1 MKKNGIDSAKEDLY
15 LLLNKGYPKQ
25 YALRFVGDHYGL
37 KNEQRYVLSRSVFD
51 KSYIEATKKKKM
63 NLKGIK
69 GNYLFVD
76 GYNVIITTESLL
88 LGKTFVSMD
97 GLLRDTRNVS
107 NKHKITSE
115 TLESIDIILAL
126 LNRYPPC
133 YTQFYLDKMMSK
145 SGKLSELI
153 RNKMDEKNINGDS
166 ETLTSVD
173 HALKNCNGI
182 VATNDSVIIS
192 SIKKFIDIPSKIK
205 ISR

>member
-115 TLESIDIILAL
+115 TLE
-126 LNRYPPC
+126 
-133 YTQFYLDKMMSK
+133 
-145 SGKLSELI
+145 
-153 RNKMDEKNINGDS
+153 
-166 ETLTSVD
+166 
-173 HALKNCNGI
+173 
-182 VATNDSVIIS
+182 
-192 SIKKFIDIPSKIK
+192 
-205 ISR
+205 

>member
-1 MKKNGIDSAKEDLY
+1 MKENDIDKAKEDLY

-25 YALRFVGDHYGL
+25 YALRLIGDHYGL
-37 KNEQRYVLSRSVFD
+37 RNSQRHFLSRSVFD
-51 KSYIEATKKKKM
+51 KSYIDAARKKKV
-63 NLKGIK
+63 NLKDIK
-69 GNYLFVD
+69 GNYLFID

-97 GLLRDTRNVS
+97 GLLRDIRNVS

-115 TLESIDIILAL
+115 TLESIDKILAL
-126 LNRYPPC
+126 LNKYPPC

-153 RNKMDEKNINGDS
+153 RNKMNEKSINGDS

-173 HALKNCNGI
+173 HALKNCKGI

-192 SIKKFIDIPSKIK
+192 SINKFIDIPSKIK
-205 ISR
+205 I